1 MDSKKSFF
9 GSLLQRFRKDK
20 TEFVETP
27 KSDLDLIVFGR
38 NEEKLNYSFAKCC
51 TVIPGDKIFGFLT
64 INDGIKV
71 HNENCPNA
79 INLRANY
86 DYRVLLAKWVNS
98 ESFSN
103 HVKVELQGTDRMGIL
118 NDISSIISNNLHI
131 DMKGVSIN
139 SNDGIF
145 TGTITLEVK
154 NKNQLDETLAQLA
167 KIEGILKVRRL

>member
-1 MDSKKSFF
+1 M
-9 GSLLQRFRKDK
+9 
-20 TEFVETP
+20 
-27 KSDLDLIVFGR
+27 
-38 NEEKLNYSFAKCC
+38 
-51 TVIPGDKIFGFLT
+51 
-64 INDGIKV
+64 
-71 HNENCPNA
+71 
-79 INLRANY
+79 
-86 DYRVLLAKWVNS
+86 AKWVNS
-98 ESFSN
+98 ESLRN

>member
-1 MDSKKSFF
+1 
-9 GSLLQRFRKDK
+9 
-20 TEFVETP
+20 
-27 KSDLDLIVFGR
+27 
-38 NEEKLNYSFAKCC
+38 
-51 TVIPGDKIFGFLT
+51 
-64 INDGIKV
+64 
-71 HNENCPNA
+71 
-79 INLRANY
+79 
-86 DYRVLLAKWVNS
+86 
-98 ESFSN
+98 
-103 HVKVELQGTDRMGIL
+103 VKVELQGTDRMGIL